1 MSKLSEDQKKGLL
14 VLSSICGLI
23 STLIPIFVSVKN
35 KDSKRI
41 DLLEEKIKLLEKGE

>member
-1 MSKLSEDQKKGLL
+1 MLNLSENQKKAIL
-14 VLSSICGLI
+14 VFSSVCGLI